1 MVGEDGHDNTC
12 WSNWNSTSHIPPLS
26 CSQESDL
33 RLTIRVLGAL
43 KWGLTLPA
51 TALHFAAPNPGLVPL
66 EQGLLSGARDGS
78 MDGLGRDQE
87 PLET

>member
-1 MVGEDGHDNTC
+1 MITHAGQTGTQQATSPRCLALRNQT
-12 WSNWNSTSHIPPLS
+12 STLPL
-26 CSQESDL
+26 ESW
-33 RLTIRVLGAL
+33 GPSS
-43 KWGLTLPA
+43 WGLTLPA